1 MVHWPSS
8 GLQMWEGSWGLGL
21 RSLYYGR
28 DQIIDGVLAQLI
40 LQWAHADLSGVIT
53 LVPDWITEIEILGK
67 KQILYIIPFPWIK
80 DFLLRRTKKKPL
92 QLTSFHTSKIVQKIS
107 TINFGELQ
115 RIGSLSK
122 TWEMQ
127 SWKFLPNPWYT
138 YLCVWCKTQ
147 MGNKEWQ

>member
-1 MVHWPSS
+1 MVHLPSR
-8 GLQMWEGSWGLGL
+8 GLQMWEGRWGLGL

-80 DFLLRRTKKKPL
+80 AFLLRRTKKKPL
-92 QLTSFHTSKIVQKIS
+92 QLTSFHTSKIVQQNQYRKLWGTAENRISVKDLGDAELKIP
-107 TINFGELQ
+107 
-115 RIGSLSK
+115 SK
-122 TWEMQ
+122 
-127 SWKFLPNPWYT
+127 SSIYLPMCLVQNPD
-138 YLCVWCKTQ
+138 
-147 MGNKEWQ
+147 G